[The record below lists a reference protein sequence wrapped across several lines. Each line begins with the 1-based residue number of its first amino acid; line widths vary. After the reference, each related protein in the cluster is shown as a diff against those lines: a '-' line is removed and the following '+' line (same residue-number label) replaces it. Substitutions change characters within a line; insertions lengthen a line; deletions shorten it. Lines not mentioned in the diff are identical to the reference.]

1 MNRAAHRRLRPWLIG
16 ANAALG
22 VGLIALH
29 VHAAHLRLPP
39 LPDPPA
45 IPVHPVT
52 LAPVSV
58 TPTPRALRGAYA
70 LAPLFTPDR
79 APDPAVAARTDRPET
94 GTPVLTGVVLAPGE
108 AYALIASGT
117 APPKALTIG
126 KAVPGSRWTVQ
137 RIAPH
142 HVVLSDSSGPTLR
155 LPLRATTTLTR
166 ATTPLTAPG
175 ASADIAATPPPASA
189 HPAGAPHPSRPAVMP
204 LPPRAHPP
212 ASASVPPASP
222 SSSDRL

>member
-1 MNRAAHRRLRPWLIG
+1 MNRAAHRRLQPWLIG

-52 LAPVSV
+52 LDPISV
-58 TPTPRALRGAYA
+58 TPTPGALRGAYA

-79 APDPAVAARTDRPET
+79 APDPTVAARTDRPET

-108 AYALIASGT
+108 AYALIASGA
-117 APPKALTIG
+117 APPKALTVG

-142 HVVLSDSSGPTLR
+142 HVVLSDGSGPTLR
-155 LPLRATTTLTR
+155 LPLRATNTMT
-166 ATTPLTAPG
+166 LTAPS

-189 HPAGAPHPSRPAVMP
+189 HPAGVHRPSRPAVML
-204 LPPRAHPP
+204 LPPRAQPP